1 MNKIISFSLLLLLI
15 TGCSFN
21 QSSKFWTKT
30 EIIQEENK
38 TNIEKI
44 FVEEEALS
52 QEFNPDLKIDLKI
65 DSVKN
70 NFNKDY
76 NNPGTSYFDND
87 LKDISKYKFSKIDN
101 FEQYEPEI
109 LFHQNNLIFFDNK
122 GSILKF
128 NEKKNLIW
136 KKNYYS
142 KSEKKF
148 KPILQFA
155 SNENFLVV
163 ADNIAKIYKV
173 DLNTGELIWS
183 TSNDAPFN
191 SQIKIFKDK
200 FFIIDFSN
208 TLRCY
213 SLEDGSELWS
223 VNTQNTLIR
232 SKKKLS
238 LVIIDDKVIFN
249 NSIGDISA
257 VNLNN
262 GQLLWQL
269 PTQSTLIFESAFS
282 LKNSNIVS
290 DGKNLIFS
298 NNKNQMF
305 SIDISSGSFNWEAKV
320 NSSIAPIIVD
330 NLIFTV
336 SFEGYLILIEKKSG
350 NIIKVTD
357 IFDGFQSDDRKNI
370 LPTGFVIGLNKIYVS
385 TNIGRLL
392 IIEINSGKTI
402 STLKIDNK
410 SISKPFILNDSLFVA
425 KDNAIIKIN

>member
-232 SKKKLS
+232 SKKNFL
-238 LVIIDDKVIFN
+238 
-249 NSIGDISA
+249 
-257 VNLNN
+257 
-262 GQLLWQL
+262 
-269 PTQSTLIFESAFS
+269 
-282 LKNSNIVS
+282 
-290 DGKNLIFS
+290 
-298 NNKNQMF
+298 
-305 SIDISSGSFNWEAKV
+305 
-320 NSSIAPIIVD
+320 
-330 NLIFTV
+330 
-336 SFEGYLILIEKKSG
+336 
-350 NIIKVTD
+350 
-357 IFDGFQSDDRKNI
+357 
-370 LPTGFVIGLNKIYVS
+370 
-385 TNIGRLL
+385 
-392 IIEINSGKTI
+392 
-402 STLKIDNK
+402 
-410 SISKPFILNDSLFVA
+410 
-425 KDNAIIKIN
+425 